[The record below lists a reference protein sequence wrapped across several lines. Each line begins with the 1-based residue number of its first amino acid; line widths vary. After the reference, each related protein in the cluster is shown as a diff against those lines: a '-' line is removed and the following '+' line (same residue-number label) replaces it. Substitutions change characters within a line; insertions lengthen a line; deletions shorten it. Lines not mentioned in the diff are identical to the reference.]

1 MKSDG
6 KCNYCNGTF
15 SGSAMSKHLQSCPER
30 KKKIGQDKGNGKVY
44 LIKASCKPFWVYFEA
59 DSSSTLKDIDSFLR
73 DLWLECCGHMS
84 GFKILTDF
92 YSSHPEEDDKSMNI
106 RLDKALSVGLK
117 FIHEYDFGT
126 TTTLLLTVVSE
137 RNGKAGRINAIARN
151 NLPDFKCKCGKQP
164 KEVCS
169 QCVFEI
175 GEEAVLCSHCAK
187 KHECGED
194 MMLPFVNSPRT
205 GMCGYTG

>member
-6 KCNYCNGTF
+6 KCNYCNEAF
-15 SGSAMSKHLQSCPER
+15 SGSAMGKHLQGCPER
-30 KKKIGQDKGNGKVY
+30 KKKIEQDKGNGKVY
-44 LIKASCKPFWVYFEA
+44 LIKASCEPFWVYFEV

-84 GFKILTDF
+84 GFRILTDF
-92 YSSHPEEDDKSMNI
+92 YSSHPQDDDKSMSV
-106 RLDKALSVGLK
+106 RLNKVLSIGLK

-126 TTTLLLTVVSE
+126 TTTLLLNLVSE
-137 RNGKAGRINAIARN
+137 RNGKAGKSNIVARN
-151 NLPDFKCKCGKQP
+151 NLPDFKCKCEKP
-164 KEVCS
+164 AKEICS
-169 QCVFEI
+169 ECVWD
-175 GEEAVLCSHCAK
+175 GDGCLCKDCAK

-194 MMLPFVNSPRT
+194 MLLPFVNSPRT